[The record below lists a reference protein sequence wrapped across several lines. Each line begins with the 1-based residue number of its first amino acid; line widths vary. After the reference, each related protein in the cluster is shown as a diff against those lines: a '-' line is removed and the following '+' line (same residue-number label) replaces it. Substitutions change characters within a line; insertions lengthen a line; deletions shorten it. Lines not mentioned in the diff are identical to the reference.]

1 MNVVILYPKGRVSE
15 IQELQLTTLG
25 KNVSALEIDGYFD
38 ECQEMVKKSFL
49 DSDLNKKL
57 MLTSVTIFLPFLK
70 TKLFP
75 LLQNKQQQA

>member
-38 ECQEMVKKSFL
+38 ECQEKW
-49 DSDLNKKL
+49 
-57 MLTSVTIFLPFLK
+57 
-70 TKLFP
+70 
-75 LLQNKQQQA
+75 